1 MRIAVTQF
9 KVRDVASFEEF
20 ADHVSW
26 HIEGAVWQGADCVV
40 FPEYFTTELLSTFPE
55 AKSTSS
61 EQAVQLFERLG
72 HEYTEAYMDL
82 FTNLAKDKGIY
93 IVGGSLFYF
102 NTTDER
108 YYNSSFLFDPDGGV
122 HEQRKTHRAYEVIYN
137 RELVTAGDEV
147 KVFPT
152 DFGNVGITV
161 CYDAAFPETA
171 RILMLKGA
179 EVIFNPSCVFNEWGV
194 ERMRIYSAA
203 RAVENQCYVA
213 NSQVLGDLSFPS
225 DKPIHYEG
233 RSAIHTPADPSMGPP
248 DGVLVQGTLNQ
259 EQVLSADIDLD
270 KLRTYRDQGIPPML
284 KDRRPD
290 LYQTLYREVENY
302 STTP

>member
-26 HIEGAVWQGADCVV
+26 HIEGAVWQGADWVV

-61 EQAVQLFERLG
+61 ENAVQLFEKLG

-108 YYNSSFLFDPDGGV
+108 YYNASFLFDPDGGV
-122 HEQRKTHRAYEVIYN
+122 HEQRKTHRAYEVVYN
-137 RELVTAGDEV
+137 RELVTAGDEL

-152 DFGNVGITV
+152 DFGNVAITV

-194 ERMRIYSAA
+194 ERMKIYSAA

-233 RSAIHTPADPSMGPP
+233 RSAIHTPADPTMGPP
-248 DGVLVQGTLNQ
+248 DGILVQGTLNH
-259 EQVLSADIDLD
+259 EQVLSADIELE
-270 KLRTYRDQGIPPML
+270 KLRTYRAEGIPPML

-290 LYQTLYREVENY
+290 LYGRLYREVEEY
-302 STTP
+302 TTTP

>member
-9 KVRDVASFEEF
+9 KVRDVESFEEF

-61 EQAVQLFERLG
+61 ENAVQLFEKLG

-82 FTNLAKDKGIY
+82 FTNLAKDRGIY

-108 YYNSSFLFDPDGGV
+108 YYNASFLFDPDGGV
-122 HEQRKTHRAYEVIYN
+122 HEQRKTHRAYEVVYN
-137 RELVTAGDEV
+137 RELVTAGDEL

-233 RSAIHTPADPSMGPP
+233 RSAIHSPADPTMGPP
-248 DGVLVQGTLNQ
+248 DGILVQGTLNQ
-259 EQVLSADIDLD
+259 EQVISAEIELD
-270 KLRTYRDQGIPPML
+270 KLRTYRSEGIPPML

-290 LYQTLYREVENY
+290 IYGRLYREVEEY
-302 STTP
+302 TTTP